1 MDIRKAQTS
10 IEELNEVM
18 EMVSDSFYTVVSFN
32 RDKAIGGLVQPG
44 MSTDQEK
51 VIANAV
57 NAGVRATLNSIEELD
72 GEIRFKTRGCTAIL
86 SGDLCRGM
94 FEEINT

>member
-10 IEELNEVM
+10 IEELHEVM
-18 EMVSDSFYTVVSFN
+18 EMVQDSFYTVVSFN
-32 RDKAIGGLVQPG
+32 RDKAIGGLVQQG

-57 NAGVRATLNSIEELD
+57 NAGVKATLTSIEELD